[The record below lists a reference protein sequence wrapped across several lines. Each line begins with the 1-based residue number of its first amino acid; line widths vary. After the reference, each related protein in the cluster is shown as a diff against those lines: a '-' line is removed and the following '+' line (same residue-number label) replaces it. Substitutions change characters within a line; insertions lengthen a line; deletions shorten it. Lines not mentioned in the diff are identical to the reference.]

1 MKEGIELRVGVIHVG
16 MGREQEVTHGVGEK
30 EVGREQGVFR
40 GVGEGEV
47 GRGTEMIQGTERG
60 ATDTTPTATGGAIHG
75 ITIITST
82 VCFTFPLQ
90 MSFLVRAAARS
101 GSLGIQMARA
111 APACQW
117 RLFSTDA
124 EEKIVTPFSR
134 FDSQNKQKMQD
145 MMIEKL
151 KKQADA
157 TVVKIKDIS
166 YDAGYL

>member
-1 MKEGIELRVGVIHVG
+1 MEREREVI
-16 MGREQEVTHGVGEK
+16 
-30 EVGREQGVFR
+30 
-40 GVGEGEV
+40 
-47 GRGTEMIQGTERG
+47 RGTEVVRGTEQG
-60 ATDTTPTATGGAIHG
+60 ATDTTLIATGGAIHG

-82 VCFTFPLQ
+82 VCFTFLLQ

-101 GSLGIQMARA
+101 GSLGVQMART

-124 EEKIVTPFSR
+124 EEKIVTPSSR
-134 FDSQNKQKMQD
+134 FDSQNRQKMQD
-145 MMIEKL
+145 MMVEKL
-151 KKQADA
+151 KKQANA

>member
-1 MKEGIELRVGVIHVG
+1 MIHVG
-16 MGREQEVTHGVGEK
+16 VGE
-30 EVGREQGVFR
+30 R
-40 GVGEGEV
+40 EV
-47 GRGTEMIQGTERG
+47 GRGNEVIGEKEQEATRGVREGEMIRGTEGG
-60 ATDTTPTATGGAIHG
+60 ATDTTPTAIGGAIHG

-82 VCFTFPLQ
+82 VCFTFLLQ

-101 GSLGIQMARA
+101 GSLGVQMART

-124 EEKIVTPFSR
+124 EEKIVTPSSR
-134 FDSQNKQKMQD
+134 FESQNRQKMQD
-145 MMIEKL
+145 MMVEKL

>member
-1 MKEGIELRVGVIHVG
+1 MIHAG
-16 MGREQEVTHGVGEK
+16 
-30 EVGREQGVFR
+30 VGREVAR
-40 GVGEGEV
+40 GKEVIGGREPEVAHLVRGEEV
-47 GRGTEMIQGTERG
+47 GRGTEMIREKEVVRGTEMLKGTERG
-60 ATDTTPTATGGAIHG
+60 ATDTTLIVTGGAIHG

-82 VCFTFPLQ
+82 VCFTFLLQ

-101 GSLGIQMARA
+101 GSLGVQMART

-124 EEKIVTPFSR
+124 EEKIVTPSSR
-134 FDSQNKQKMQD
+134 FESQNRQKMQD
-145 MMIEKL
+145 MMVEKL